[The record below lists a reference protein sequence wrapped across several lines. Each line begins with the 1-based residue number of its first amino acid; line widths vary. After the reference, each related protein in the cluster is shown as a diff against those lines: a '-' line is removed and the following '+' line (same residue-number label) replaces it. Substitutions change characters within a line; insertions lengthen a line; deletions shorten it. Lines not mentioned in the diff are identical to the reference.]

1 MKLISHRGNVDGK
14 YPQYENLPEY
24 VDKALQLGYDCEV
37 DLHYHDDEFW
47 LGHDEPTYK
56 IDLKWLTDRH
66 LYLWIHCKTL
76 TTIEYLKELENENG
90 VNILNYFWHETDSV
104 TITSRG
110 NIWAYPGIQPLKHS
124 IAVMPE
130 WHKDDVSLAYGVCSD
145 YIKNYK

>member
-1 MKLISHRGNVDGK
+1 MIVKLIYTTMMMNF
-14 YPQYENLPEY
+14 
-24 VDKALQLGYDCEV
+24 GY
-37 DLHYHDDEFW
+37 
-47 LGHDEPTYK
+47 HDEPTYK

-90 VNILNYFWHETDSV
+90 VNILNYFYHETDSV

-124 IAVMPE
+124 IMQ
-130 WHKDDVSLAYGVCSD
+130 
-145 YIKNYK
+145 